1 MSAGFAV
8 GFLIGDSKSCI
19 ALPLISQDT
28 PKANRATLSS
38 QKTGCIIGPVAGM
51 CKPSTG
57 PAAARTAAARTAA
70 AGPAKP
76 SIERA
81 GKDHVRA
88 KNHMVALS
96 DAVAQASDRE
106 KGWCQGHI
114 QGQPQF
120 SPALVP
126 VMRSDRCAGCRCFM
140 RFFWNQIGVGRL
152 SVHQA

>member
-1 MSAGFAV
+1 
-8 GFLIGDSKSCI
+8 
-19 ALPLISQDT
+19 
-28 PKANRATLSS
+28 
-38 QKTGCIIGPVAGM
+38 M

-57 PAAARTAAARTAA
+57 PEA

-88 KNHMVALS
+88 KNHTVALS